1 MLIHELVKQT
11 GLTRDTLR
19 FYEKIGLI
27 KAQRAENGYRHY
39 SGQIV
44 LRLELIKLAKS
55 LGFQLS
61 EIAELVQL
69 LDEQQQLSAEHLQG
83 CLEGKL
89 VEIEEKL
96 QQLQALKGL
105 LQGVLS
111 QQICPI
117 HDDCTKIKA

>member
-39 SGQIV
+39 SEQIV

-117 HDDCTKIKA
+117 HDDYTKIKA